1 MDSVTKTKII
11 LFSSLGILL
20 LIVIGICIAFSGKK
34 EDPAESYVNTSLR
47 AQEQS
52 DFTLDDML
60 KANDGRPEYEKFAE
74 YEQPA
79 QTSVQDPEILALQE
93 QLRANQGEQ
102 QPDTIK
108 PKKRVVQ
115 KKKTAKKQ
123 PEPEQAKKPT
133 NRFFSSGKEENIGN
147 TVEAIVS
154 GDQKITTGSVIK
166 LVTLHEILLENGVTL
181 RKGSALFGV
190 VKLNQDRINVEI
202 QSVRIGNSIYDLKKQ
217 VYDRDGLPGIYVPL
231 NIKAETTKEATGEVV
246 NDMNVTP
253 YSSDVLS
260 TSVNAVSSAAKSVFR
275 KKNNQVIVTVK
286 SNYKLY
292 LK

>member
-1 MDSVTKTKII
+1 MESVTKTKII

-20 LIVIGICIAFSGKK
+20 LIIVGVCIAFMGGKSGTV
-34 EDPAESYVNTSLR
+34 EDNVNTSLR

-60 KANDGRPEYEKFAE
+60 KANDGRPEYEKFGE

-79 QTSVQDPEILALQE
+79 ETKIQDPEILALQE
-93 QLRANQGEQ
+93 QLRENQGG
-102 QPDTIK
+102 QPDTVQ
-108 PKKRVVQ
+108 PKKRIAP

-123 PEPEQAKKPT
+123 PEPQQPPKPES
-133 NRFFSSGKEENIGN
+133 RFFSSGKEENTGN

-154 GDQKITTGSVIK
+154 GDQKITDGSVIK
-166 LVTLHEILLENGVTL
+166 LVTLHEIPLENGVIL
-181 RKGSALFGV
+181 QKGSALFGV
-190 VKLNQDRINVEI
+190 VKLEQDRISVTI

-231 NIKAETTKEATGEVV
+231 NIKAEATKEAAGEVV